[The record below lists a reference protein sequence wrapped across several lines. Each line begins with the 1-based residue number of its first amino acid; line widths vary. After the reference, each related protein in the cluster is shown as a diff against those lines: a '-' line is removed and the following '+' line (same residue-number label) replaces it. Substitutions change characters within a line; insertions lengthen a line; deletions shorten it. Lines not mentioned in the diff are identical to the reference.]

1 MGEQAVALLAQLG
14 YRNLRH
20 YVGGMA
26 DWVESGATIEKS
38 LAENS
43 TAAAGPGL
51 PVNGR
56 RHLSWLERI
65 ASWPLDRLIA
75 IWFGMIVFFGL
86 FYWFGGFG
94 IGWGLQ
100 IGSAKVGLDLGG
112 FGTAL
117 YFSFV
122 TALSIGYG
130 DVVPLGG
137 MRILAV
143 IEGIAGLLLF
153 GCVISKLVSRRQE
166 ELTEDIHRTTFED
179 RLDRVRTN
187 LHLVFSDFGSV
198 QQLQAEQG
206 VLPDLVLRR
215 LESTV
220 RVFRGELQT
229 IHDLLYRC
237 KVVPEEDV
245 LESLLANLTICL
257 EALLDIRKS
266 YPSDGRSASLDG
278 GLRAISNLAREIC
291 GECVPRAYAPALKG
305 SMDQIHALAERI
317 A

>member
-1 MGEQAVALLAQLG
+1 MGLLARLG
-14 YRNLRH
+14 YKNLRH

-26 DWVESGATIEKS
+26 DWVDSGQALERAAFKEFAVAQRSAAPVTAT
-38 LAENS
+38 
-43 TAAAGPGL
+43 P
-51 PVNGR
+51 
-56 RHLSWLERI
+56 SWLERM
-65 ASWPLDRLIA
+65 ASLPLNRLIA
-75 IWFGMIVFFGL
+75 VWFSMILLFGMI
-86 FYWFGGFG
+86 YWAAGFG

-100 IGSAKVGLDLGG
+100 VGSSKVGVDADG
-112 FGTAL
+112 FATAL

-130 DVVPLGG
+130 DVVPLGS

-237 KVVPEEDV
+237 KVVPEEDG

-266 YPSDGRSASLDG
+266 FPSDGRSASLDG
-278 GLRAISNLAREIC
+278 GLQAISRLAREIC
-291 GECVPRAYAPALKG
+291 GECVPRAYAPALKA
-305 SMDQIHALAERI
+305 SMDQIHALAGRI
-317 A
+317 V

>member
-1 MGEQAVALLAQLG
+1 MGLLAQLG

-20 YVGGMA
+20 YRGGMA
-26 DWVESGATIEKS
+26 EWVESGQALERTR
-38 LAENS
+38 LNDAVMVPRPV
-43 TAAAGPGL
+43 AAAATET
-51 PVNGR
+51 R
-56 RHLSWLERI
+56 LSWLEKV
-65 ASWPLDRLIA
+65 ASLSLNRLISV
-75 IWFGMIVFFGL
+75 WFGMIL
-86 FYWFGGFG
+86 LFGGIYWAAGFSM
-94 IGWGLQ
+94 GWGLQ
-100 IGSAKVGLDLGG
+100 AGITKVGADANG
-112 FGTAL
+112 FATAI

-130 DVVPLGG
+130 DVVPLGA
-137 MRILAV
+137 MRLLA
-143 IEGIAGLLLF
+143 IAEGIAGLLLF

-187 LHLVFSDFGSV
+187 LHLVFSDLGSV

-206 VLPDLVLRR
+206 VLPALLLRR

-220 RVFRGELQT
+220 RVFRGELTT

-237 KVVPEEDV
+237 KVMPEEEA

-257 EALLDIRKS
+257 EALVDIRQS
-266 YPSDGRSASLDG
+266 SVNGTPPSLAV
-278 GLRAISNLAREIC
+278 GLRAISSLAREIC
-291 GECVPRAYAPALKG
+291 GECVPRTYAPTLKQ
-305 SMDQIHALAERI
+305 SMDQIHTLAHRL